1 MSEREGN
8 IRLGSG
14 SGSRGVGVSG
24 RRRLGA
30 VLQGPAGAPPEATL
44 GPSSLGQAG
53 LGWSLCVKVSLGAG
67 EEGRQA

>member
-1 MSEREGN
+1 M
-8 IRLGSG
+8 
-14 SGSRGVGVSG
+14 
-24 RRRLGA
+24 
-30 VLQGPAGAPPEATL
+30 QGPAGAPPEATL